1 MKLSDF
7 IVANEE
13 VILTECEA
21 FARTLLP
28 AATGMDTAALRDHA
42 AQILSA
48 IAQDMKQPQTALQQE
63 QKSKGLAPPR
73 AVGSPYTA
81 AELHGEQRFD
91 AGFDIT
97 QTAAEFRALR
107 ASVIRLWLLSSPP
120 SGPAE
125 VDELVRFNEG
135 MDQAL
140 AESLYKFA
148 KAAEHNR
155 NLFLGVLSH
164 ELRTPLGTIMASAH
178 TQVKAAERGQ
188 VFPDAAIRVLRSS
201 KRMESLLNDLLE
213 YVRSGVDGGVRLEPV
228 ELRMD
233 ELCEKLARELEAY
246 HTGHS
251 IEVRCEGNAAGKWD
265 EERVAQAVSNLLNNA
280 IKYGAHD
287 QPIRLM
293 VDGRD
298 DDEVWISVHNFGRPI
313 PPEARETLFEPLT
326 RGVSNN
332 NSDASLGLG
341 LYIVRA
347 ITEAHGGTVSVASSQ
362 EEGTEFSVRLPRWS
376 QAFEPSAFRN
386 LRMS

>member
-7 IVANEE
+7 IVENAE

-21 FARTLLP
+21 FASTLLP

-63 QKSKGLAPPR
+63 QKSKGLASR
-73 AVGSPYTA
+73 EVGSPDTA

-91 AGFDIT
+91 AGFDLT

-120 SGPAE
+120 LGPAE

-140 AESLYKFA
+140 AESLYKFS
-148 KAAEHNR
+148 KAAAHNR
-155 NLFLGVLSH
+155 NLFLGVLGH

-188 VFPDAAIRVLRSS
+188 VFPDASIRVLRSS
-201 KRMESLLNDLLE
+201 KRMESLLNNLLE
-213 YVRSGVDGGVRLEPV
+213 YVRSGVDGGVRLEPI

-251 IEVRCEGNAAGKWD
+251 IQVRCEGNPVGKWD

-280 IKYGAHD
+280 IKYGAQD

-298 DDEVWISVHNFGRPI
+298 DDEVRISVHNFGPPI

-347 ITEAHGGTVSVASSQ
+347 IAKAHAGSVSVASSR
-362 EEGTEFSVRLPRWS
+362 EEGTEFSIRLPRWS
-376 QAFEPSAFRN
+376 QTFEPSAFRN
-386 LRMS
+386 LRMI